1 MWKGN
6 MLMVERRMSISVI
19 GEYEREL
26 VCAEKAPR
34 TVLQYRRAVQRFY
47 LWLPQDKAVTR
58 EAALAYKAI
67 LQQQQKATSVN
78 TTLAALNSFFQF
90 LGWTEL
96 LMKPLKTQRKIFCD
110 EDRELAYQDYLK
122 LVETAEAASK
132 PRLSLILQTIACT
145 GIRVSELRAITVESI
160 QKQCAVVF
168 CKGKIRTILLPGKLC
183 RKLQKYARR
192 NGLYSGP
199 VFVTR
204 SGEPLDRG
212 NIWADMKKLCG
223 KAGVDPHKVFPHN
236 LRHLFAR
243 RYYEQHRDLSKLA
256 DILGHS
262 SINTTRIYII
272 TSAREHAVQIEELGL
287 VI

>member
-1 MWKGN
+1 MEGDASMK
-6 MLMVERRMSISVI
+6 ERRICISAI
-19 GEYEREL
+19 REYEREL
-26 VCAEKAPR
+26 ICAEKAPG
-34 TVLQYRRAVQRFY
+34 TIAQYRRALQRLY
-47 LWLPQDKAVTR
+47 LWLPQDKTITR
-58 EAALAYKAI
+58 ERALAYKAV
-67 LQQQQKATSVN
+67 LQRQQKAASVN
-78 TTLAALNSFFQF
+78 TTLAALNSFFQYC
-90 LGWTEL
+90 GWTEL
-96 LMKPLKTQRKIFCD
+96 LLKPLKTQRRIFCD
-110 EDRELAYQDYLK
+110 ENRELSYQEYLK
-122 LVETAEAASK
+122 LVETAEALSK
-132 PRLSLILQTIACT
+132 QRLSLILQTIACT
-145 GIRVSELRAITVESI
+145 GIRVSELRAITVEAI
-160 QKQCAVVF
+160 QNRCAVVS

-183 RKLQKYARR
+183 RKLEKYVRR
-192 NGLYSGP
+192 KGLSSGP

-204 SGEPLDRG
+204 SGAPLDRG

-272 TSAREHAVQIEELGL
+272 SSAREHALQIEELGL

>member
-1 MWKGN
+1 MS
-6 MLMVERRMSISVI
+6 MEDRRMRISAI
-19 GEYEREL
+19 REFEREL
-26 VCAEKAPR
+26 VCAEKAQR

-47 LWLPQDKAVTR
+47 LWLPQDKVVTR
-58 EAALAYKAI
+58 EAALAYKAA

-78 TTLAALNSFFQF
+78 TTLAAINSFFQF
-90 LGWTEL
+90 CGWTEL
-96 LMKPLKTQRKIFCD
+96 LMKPLKTQRRIFCD
-110 EDRELAYQDYLK
+110 ENRELDYQDYLK
-122 LVETAEAASK
+122 LVETAEALSK

-160 QKQCAVVF
+160 QKQCAVVS

-183 RKLQKYARR
+183 RKLQKYAQR
-192 NGLYSGP
+192 NGLSSGP

-204 SGEPLDRG
+204 SGAPLDRG
-212 NIWADMKKLCG
+212 NIWAEMKRLCG

-272 TSAREHAVQIEELGL
+272 SSAREHAVQIEELGL

>member
-1 MWKGN
+1 MS
-6 MLMVERRMSISVI
+6 MEDRRMRISAI
-19 GEYEREL
+19 REFEREL
-26 VCAEKAPR
+26 VCAEKAQR

-47 LWLPQDKAVTR
+47 LWLPQDKVVTR
-58 EAALAYKAI
+58 EAALAYKAA

-78 TTLAALNSFFQF
+78 TTLAAINSFFQF
-90 LGWTEL
+90 CGWTEL
-96 LMKPLKTQRKIFCD
+96 LMKPLKTQRRIFCD
-110 EDRELAYQDYLK
+110 ENRELDYQDYLK
-122 LVETAEAASK
+122 LVETAEALSK

-160 QKQCAVVF
+160 QKQCAVVS

-183 RKLQKYARR
+183 RKLQKYAQR
-192 NGLYSGP
+192 NGLSSGP

-204 SGEPLDRG
+204 SGAPLDRG
-212 NIWADMKKLCG
+212 NIWAEMKKLCG

-272 TSAREHAVQIEELGL
+272 SSAREHAVQIEELGL

>member
-1 MWKGN
+1 MECRK
-6 MLMVERRMSISVI
+6 MCMSTVR
-19 GEYEREL
+19 EYEREL
-26 VCAEKAPR
+26 VRGEKAPG

-47 LWLPQDKAVTR
+47 LWLPQDKTVTR
-58 EAALAYKAI
+58 ETALAYKAI
-67 LQQQQKATSVN
+67 LQQQQKAASVN

-90 LGWTEL
+90 CGWREL
-96 LMKPLKTQRKIFCD
+96 LMKPLKTQRQIFCD
-110 EDRELAYQDYLK
+110 ENRELDYQDYLK
-122 LVETAEAASK
+122 LVETAEASSK
-132 PRLSLILQTIACT
+132 TRLSLILQTIACT
-145 GIRVSELRAITVESI
+145 GIRISELRAITVESI
-160 QKQCAVVF
+160 QKRCAVVS

-183 RKLQKYARR
+183 RKLQKYAQRS
-192 NGLYSGP
+192 GLSSGP

-204 SGEPLDRG
+204 SGAPLDRG

-272 TSAREHAVQIEELGL
+272 SSAREHAIQIEELGL

>member
-1 MWKGN
+1 

-58 EAALAYKAI
+58 ETALAYKAV

-90 LGWTEL
+90 AGWTEL
-96 LMKPLKTQRKIFCD
+96 LMKPLKTQRRIFCD
-110 EDRELAYQDYLK
+110 EDRELAYQDYLR

-160 QKQCAVVF
+160 QKQCAVVS

-272 TSAREHAVQIEELGL
+272 TSAREHAIQIEELGL

>member
-1 MWKGN
+1 ME
-6 MLMVERRMSISVI
+6 ERRMSISAI
-19 GEYEREL
+19 REYEREL
-26 VCAEKAPR
+26 LCAEKAPG
-34 TVLQYRRAVQRFY
+34 TVLQYGRAVQRFY

-58 EAALAYKAI
+58 ERALAYKAI

-78 TTLAALNSFFQF
+78 ATLAALNSFFQYA
-90 LGWTEL
+90 GWTEL

-110 EDRELAYQDYLK
+110 EDRELSYQDYLR
-122 LVETAEAASK
+122 LVETAEALSK

-145 GIRVSELRAITVESI
+145 GIRVSELRAITVEAI
-160 QKQCAVVF
+160 QKQCAVVS

-192 NGLYSGP
+192 SGVCSGP

-204 SGEPLDRG
+204 SGAPLDRG
-212 NIWADMKKLCG
+212 NIWADMKKLCR

-272 TSAREHAVQIEELGL
+272 TSAREHAIQIEELGL

>member
-1 MWKGN
+1 MS
-6 MLMVERRMSISVI
+6 MEDRRMRISAI
-19 GEYEREL
+19 REFEREL
-26 VCAEKAPR
+26 VCAEKAQR

-47 LWLPQDKAVTR
+47 LWLPQDKVVTR
-58 EAALAYKAI
+58 EAALAYKAA

-78 TTLAALNSFFQF
+78 TTLAAINSFFQF
-90 LGWTEL
+90 CGWTEL
-96 LMKPLKTQRKIFCD
+96 LMKPLKTQRRIFCD
-110 EDRELAYQDYLK
+110 ENRELDYQDYLK
-122 LVETAEAASK
+122 LVETAEALSK
-132 PRLSLILQTIACT
+132 LRLSLILQTIACT

-160 QKQCAVVF
+160 QKQCAVVS

-183 RKLQKYARR
+183 RKLQKYAQR
-192 NGLYSGP
+192 NGLSSGP

-204 SGEPLDRG
+204 SGAPLDRG
-212 NIWADMKKLCG
+212 NIWAEMKKLCG

-272 TSAREHAVQIEELGL
+272 SSAREHAVQIEELGL